1 MVAAISFFVVGVVLF
16 LFAMIKLGE
25 KVQRLFTARFRQYIR
40 YAVHTPLHGLITGI
54 FTTVLFQSS
63 STTTALIV
71 GMVSAGLISFYH
83 SLGMILGA
91 DIGTTLTV
99 QLVVWK
105 VTDVAPL
112 FVVVGG
118 IPWLFGSPR
127 YKRYGEPIFYFGL
140 ILFSLSLIGKASA
153 PLRESTLFVS
163 IFRDSRNLWLGL
175 AAGAAFTAIVHA
187 SAIPISILVLLGQQD
202 LISLENAIPILFG
215 ANIGT
220 TVTAV
225 LASLVANVNGKRSAA
240 AHLLFKVCGVGL
252 CMVGLPLF
260 VRAVAAVSGSVPQQV
275 AIAHFLLNLIIAV
288 VSLPLLTPVSH
299 LIERMLPGRAEV
311 LPIWPEFLKEEC
323 LARTEEALACVRKEL
338 WRQMG
343 LARRMFAMSM
353 ELITRYDRGKSRD
366 IRYIEAVVHNLRRE
380 VGKYLWRV
388 SSKEFSNQTSREL
401 FAYTAMVDDI
411 ERIADHAVVL
421 ADLSREKYRLR
432 TDFSERGWEEL
443 AEIERLVGQ
452 NLEDAAVLIEG
463 KNEGRA
469 DAILRH
475 EDAVDQRVREAREHH
490 LERFHR
496 RVCRAEAGPIFLEV
510 LINLERVSDHCTNI
524 AEYVLELESR

>member
-1 MVAAISFFVVGVVLF
+1 
-16 LFAMIKLGE
+16 
-25 KVQRLFTARFRQYIR
+25 
-40 YAVHTPLHGLITGI
+40 
-54 FTTVLFQSS
+54 
-63 STTTALIV
+63 
-71 GMVSAGLISFYH
+71 
-83 SLGMILGA
+83 
-91 DIGTTLTV
+91 
-99 QLVVWK
+99 
-105 VTDVAPL
+105 
-112 FVVVGG
+112 
-118 IPWLFGSPR
+118 
-127 YKRYGEPIFYFGL
+127 
-140 ILFSLSLIGKASA
+140 
-153 PLRESTLFVS
+153 
-163 IFRDSRNLWLGL
+163 
-175 AAGAAFTAIVHA
+175 
-187 SAIPISILVLLGQQD
+187 
-202 LISLENAIPILFG
+202 
-215 ANIGT
+215 
-220 TVTAV
+220 
-225 LASLVANVNGKRSAA
+225 
-240 AHLLFKVCGVGL
+240 
-252 CMVGLPLF
+252 
-260 VRAVAAVSGSVPQQV
+260 V